1 LIDAR
6 RWGRLDWQP
15 APERFALR
23 AALPLLSLENAMK
36 RFLSAVALAATV
48 LSAAPVLAEEPA
60 APNPIET
67 AEAKSTL
74 TIANALL
81 SYGRANQDAL
91 AMLSAV
97 QMMVRAAEGTTIESG
112 GKPMDLGAILDEAV
126 ALAPDDALVV
136 ARADALRDEAET
148 RTRGVCYWEYW
159 CDWYGYCEYWYICY

>member
-1 LIDAR
+1 
-6 RWGRLDWQP
+6 
-15 APERFALR
+15 
-23 AALPLLSLENAMK
+23 MK
-36 RFLSAVALAATV
+36 RLLTVVALAATLV
-48 LSAAPVLAEEPA
+48 GAAPVLAQETP
-60 APNPIET
+60 APNPVET

-91 AMLSAV
+91 ALLSAV
-97 QMMVRAAEGTTIESG
+97 QMMVKAADGTTIESG

-126 ALAPDDALVV
+126 ALAPDDPLVV

-159 CDWYGYCEYWYICY
+159 CDYYGYCEYWYVCY

>member
-1 LIDAR
+1 M
-6 RWGRLDWQP
+6 
-15 APERFALR
+15 R
-23 AALPLLSLENAMK
+23 AVLEPDFLENAMK
-36 RFLSAVALAATV
+36 NLLTAVALAVAV
-48 LSAAPVLAEEPA
+48 LGAAPVLAQETP

-97 QMMVRAAEGTTIESG
+97 QMMVKAAEGTTIESA

-159 CDWYGYCEYWYICY
+159 CDWYGYCEYWYVCY